1 MDNPK
6 LFISYSW
13 SNPDHE
19 QFVLNL
25 ATELRE
31 SGVEAILDKWDLK
44 EGHDAIAFM
53 EKMVTD
59 PEIQKVII
67 ISDKMYAEKA
77 NGRAGGVGT
86 ETQIISSE
94 VYQQQ
99 EQSKFVAIV
108 TEKDSS
114 GKAYLPVYYKSRM
127 YIDFSEQ
134 DNYNEGFEQLLRW
147 IYNKP
152 LFVKPE
158 IGKRPSF
165 LDDSDSITLG
175 TTACYKRAVT
185 AIREHKSFMTGAIDE
200 YLITFAKNLENF
212 RITEKIGE
220 FDDQVIDNIAKFLPY
235 RNEAISLFTS
245 IAQYAPTEENISKLH
260 SFFESLIPYMYTP
273 PNIHQWSEWD
283 YDNFKFIIHELYLY
297 LVAILIKNERFILAN
312 QFITQQYYVGNIS
325 SLGKDVMVSYDIF
338 REYLKSLEYRNSRL
352 ELRRLSLRADLL
364 EQRSTHTGISF
375 NHIMQADFILYMREI
390 IQNGVGYSLWYP
402 DTLLYV
408 ANIGGRNR
416 TFEIFARACSRAYF
430 DKIKVLLLIENVSD
444 LDHVMTTCTPHNQRL
459 PSWGFQT
466 ISPQALMG
474 YQYLAT
480 VP

>member
-86 ETQIISSE
+86 ETQIISRE

-108 TEKDSS
+108 TERDSN

-134 DNYNEGFEQLLRW
+134 DNYSDGFEKLLRW
-147 IYNKP
+147 IYDKP
-152 LFVKPE
+152 LFVRPE

-165 LDDSDSITLG
+165 LDDSNSITLG
-175 TTACYKRAVT
+175 TTASYKRAIT
-185 AIREHKSFMTGAIDE
+185 AIRENKSFMTGAIDE
-200 YLITFAKNLENF
+200 YLTTFSNNLKNF
-212 RITEKIGE
+212 RIIERNGE
-220 FDDQVIDNIAKFLPY
+220 FDDQLIENIDKFLPF
-235 RNEAISLFTS
+235 RDEAISLFS
-245 IAQYAPTEENISKLH
+245 NIAQYAATEENIIKLH
-260 SFFESLIPYMYTP
+260 RFFETLIPYTYP
-273 PNIHQWSEWD
+273 PSDSYSWSKCD
-283 YDNFKFIIHELYLY
+283 FDNFKFIIHELFL
-297 LVAILIKNERFILAN
+297 
-312 QFITQQYYVGNIS
+312 
-325 SLGKDVMVSYDIF
+325 
-338 REYLKSLEYRNSRL
+338 
-352 ELRRLSLRADLL
+352 
-364 EQRSTHTGISF
+364 
-375 NHIMQADFILYMREI
+375 
-390 IQNGVGYSLWYP
+390 
-402 DTLLYV
+402 
-408 ANIGGRNR
+408 
-416 TFEIFARACSRAYF
+416 
-430 DKIKVLLLIENVSD
+430 
-444 LDHVMTTCTPHNQRL
+444 
-459 PSWGFQT
+459 
-466 ISPQALMG
+466 
-474 YQYLAT
+474 
-480 VP
+480 

>member
-185 AIREHKSFMTGAIDE
+185 AIRENKSFMTGAIDE
-200 YLITFAKNLENF
+200 YLTIFSNNLENF
-212 RITEKIGE
+212 RITEKNGE
-220 FDDQVIDNIAKFLPY
+220 FDDQVIDNIDKFLPF
-235 RNEAISLFTS
+235 RDEAISLFS
-245 IAQYAPTEENISKLH
+245 NIAQYAPTEENINKLH
-260 SFFESLIPYMYTP
+260 RFFEALIPYRYRP
-273 PNIHQWSEWD
+273 ANVNRWSEYD
-283 YDNFKFIIHELYLY
+283 FDNFKFIIHEMYLY
-297 LVAILIKNERFILAN
+297 IVAILIKNERFELLN
-312 QFITQQYYVGNIS
+312 KFLTQQYYVGDIS
-325 SLGKDVMVSYDIF
+325 DFNRNSMVGYDIF
-338 REYLKSLEYRNSRL
+338 REHLISLEHRNRRL
-352 ELRRLSLRADLL
+352 KLNRLSLSADLL
-364 EQRSTHTGISF
+364 KQRSTHANISF
-375 NHIMQADFILYMREI
+375 EHIMQADFLLYIRSV
-390 IQNGVGYSLWYP
+390 IQNGSTYFLWYP
-402 DTLLYV
+402 DTLVYK
-408 ANIGGRNR
+408 GRFNQ
-416 TFEIFARACSRAYF
+416 TFEIFARASSKSYF
-430 DKIKVLLLIENVSD
+430 DKIKSLLLIESVSD
-444 LDHVMTTCTPHNQRL
+444 LDL
-459 PSWGFQT
+459 
-466 ISPQALMG
+466 LMG
-474 YQYLAT
+474 SFKSNRKDLPRWQFESIDPESLLGYQNLST
-480 VP
+480 MP

>member
-13 SNPDHE
+13 SNSDHE

-67 ISDKMYAEKA
+67 ISDKMYTEKA

-108 TEKDSS
+108 TERDSN

-134 DNYNEGFEQLLRW
+134 DNYNDGFDKLLRW
-147 IYNKP
+147 IYDKP

-175 TTACYKRAVT
+175 TTASYKRAIT
-185 AIREHKSFMTGAIDE
+185 AIRENKSFMTGAIDE
-200 YLITFAKNLENF
+200 YLTIFSNNLENF
-212 RITEKIGE
+212 RITERNGE
-220 FDDQVIDNIAKFLPY
+220 FDDQLIDNIDKFLPF
-235 RNEAISLFTS
+235 RDEAISLFS
-245 IAQYAPTEENISKLH
+245 NIAQYAATEENIIKLH
-260 SFFESLIPYMYTP
+260 RFFETLIPYTYP
-273 PNIHQWSEWD
+273 SSDSYSWSKYD
-283 YDNFKFIIHELYLY
+283 FDNFKFIIHELFLY
-297 LVAILIKNERFILAN
+297 AVATLIRNEKFSILN
-312 QFITQQYYVGNIS
+312 QFLTMKFYIPEKTNS
-325 SLGKDVMVSYDIF
+325 GKDPMTSYETI
-338 REYLKSLEYRNSRL
+338 YKHVNSLEHRNKRL
-352 ELRRLSLRADLL
+352 NLNRLSLHADILKQRCKHSGFEFKQLL
-364 EQRSTHTGISF
+364 
-375 NHIMQADFILYMREI
+375 QADFTLFLRLDI
-390 IQNGVGYSLWYP
+390 VSLNRYYRWYP
-402 DTLLYV
+402 VTLVYTTHYP
-408 ANIGGRNR
+408 R
-416 TFEIFARACSRAYF
+416 TFEIYARASSKIYF
-430 DKIKVLLLIENVSD
+430 EKIKCILSINQFSD
-444 LDHVMTTCTPHNQRL
+444 LETVMNAYENNQL
-459 PSWGFQT
+459 KVPTWQYEYLE
-466 ISPQALMG
+466 PDALIG
-474 YQYLAT
+474 YKKLSTQ
-480 VP
+480 P

>member
-67 ISDKMYAEKA
+67 VSDKMYAEKA

-94 VYQQQ
+94 VYLQQ

-108 TEKDSS
+108 TERDSD

-127 YIDFSEQ
+127 YIDLSEQ

-175 TTACYKRAVT
+175 TTACYKRAIT
-185 AIREHKSFMTGAIDE
+185 AIRENKSFMTGAIDE
-200 YLITFAKNLENF
+200 YLTTFANNLEKF

-220 FDDQVIDNIAKFLPY
+220 FDDQVIDNIEKFLPF
-235 RNEAISLFTS
+235 RNEAISLFIN

-260 SFFESLIPYMYTP
+260 NFFESLIPYMYSP
-273 PNIHQWSEWD
+273 PNTNRWSEWD
-283 YDNFKFIIHELYLY
+283 YDNFKFTIHELYLY
-297 LVAILIKNERFILAN
+297 LIAILIKNERFILAN

-325 SLGKDVMVSYDIF
+325 SLGRDVMVGYDIF
-338 REYLKSLEYRNSRL
+338 REYLKSFEYRNSRL

-364 EQRSTHTGISF
+364 EQRNAHTDIAF
-375 NHIMQADFILYMREI
+375 NHIMQADFILYLRSSVLHRGE
-390 IQNGVGYSLWYP
+390 YSRWYP
-402 DTLLYV
+402 ETMLYLNRFNPTL
-408 ANIGGRNR
+408 
-416 TFEIFARACSRAYF
+416 EIFVRASSKTYF
-430 DKIKVLLLIENVSD
+430 NKIKCLIGIDKASD
-444 LDHVMTTCTPHNQRL
+444 LAPIMVAGKQRL
-459 PSWGFQT
+459 PHWESHFT
-466 ISPQALMG
+466 DIETLIG
-474 YQYLAT
+474 YKKLAT
-480 VP
+480 AP

>member
-108 TEKDSS
+108 TE
-114 GKAYLPVYYKSRM
+114 
-127 YIDFSEQ
+127 Q

-147 IYNKP
+147 IYDKP

-185 AIREHKSFMTGAIDE
+185 AIRENKSFMAGAIDE
-200 YLITFAKNLENF
+200 YLTMFANNLENF
-212 RITEKIGE
+212 RITEKTGE
-220 FDDQVIDNIAKFLPY
+220 FDDQVIDNIEKFLPF

-260 SFFESLIPYMYTP
+260 NFFESLIPYMYSP
-273 PNIHQWSEWD
+273 PNTSQWSDWD

-297 LVAILIKNERFILAN
+297 LIAILIKNERFILAN

-325 SLGKDVMVSYDIF
+325 SLGRDVMVGYDIF
-338 REYLKSLEYRNSRL
+338 REYLKSFEYRNSRL

-364 EQRSTHTGISF
+364 EQRNAHTDIAF
-375 NHIMQADFILYMREI
+375 NHIMQADFILYLRSSVLHRGE
-390 IQNGVGYSLWYP
+390 YSRWYP
-402 DTLLYV
+402 ETMLYLNRFNPTL
-408 ANIGGRNR
+408 
-416 TFEIFARACSRAYF
+416 EIFVRASSKTYF
-430 DKIKVLLLIENVSD
+430 NKIKCLIGIDKASD
-444 LDHVMTTCTPHNQRL
+444 LAPIMVAGKQRL
-459 PSWGFQT
+459 PHWESHFT
-466 ISPQALMG
+466 DTETLIG
-474 YQYLAT
+474 YKKLAT
-480 VP
+480 AP